1 MKKIV
6 ASVGLVAVGATGL
19 QADLLPGLT
28 AESGKPFTLAATL
41 RGFYD
46 SNPSTLPS
54 SSNPQGSFGFEIS
67 PGIEFAFPMEQTSL
81 SFGFIYD
88 YKWYEHELV
97 NSTGHDN
104 QTYDF
109 HAALTHAFSE
119 RYSISVRDSY
129 VIGQEPDFLRS
140 GNSYTTFQSYSGN
153 NTRNYGEIDFTAQL
167 TPQFGFELGYANTL
181 TGYADDDGIAT
192 SSPPYNIIST
202 SNAGLMNAL
211 DNVVHLDGRYQLQP
225 QTVGILGFQFRE
237 TLYTAD
243 QAIGY
248 YSLIPGRP
256 YEMSGDRDARSYY
269 GYVGADHNFRPDL
282 MGSIRAGA
290 RYTEYYNTPTSQN
303 QVSPYAMMSL
313 KYTYLPE
320 SSIQFG
326 GSYDYIPS
334 SLAGGVST
342 SPGSINDINTSA
354 NAGTVFI
361 ALSHRIMPKLY
372 GGLQAQ
378 YQNTAFYGGTYNNQG
393 ENFYLVGLN
402 LRYQFT
408 PNFSSEIGY
417 NYDNLQSNVPVQGS
431 YDRNRVYIGVTGSY

>member
-6 ASVGLVAVGATGL
+6 ASVGLVAVGASGL
-19 QADLLPGLT
+19 QADLVPGLT
-28 AESGKPFTLAATL
+28 AESGKPFTLSATL

-46 SNPSTLPS
+46 DNPSTLPNS
-54 SSNPQGSFGFEIS
+54 ANPEGSFGFEIS

-88 YKWYEHELV
+88 YKWYENELV
-97 NSTGHDN
+97 NSTGHDQN
-104 QTYDF
+104 TYDF

-140 GNSYTTFQSYSGN
+140 GNSFTTFQSYSGN
-153 NTRNYGEIDFTAQL
+153 NSRNYGAIDFSAQL
-167 TPQFGFELGYANTL
+167 TPQFGLELGYANTL
-181 TGYADDDGIAT
+181 TGYADDDGSANPLIV
-192 SSPPYNIIST
+192 
-202 SNAGLMNAL
+202 SNAGLLNEL

-225 QTVGILGFQFRE
+225 QTIGILGAQFRD
-237 TLYTAD
+237 TLFTAD
-243 QAIGY
+243 QTLGFY
-248 YSLIPGRP
+248 NDGTPV
-256 YEMSGDRDARSYY
+256 MSSSRNARSYY
-269 GYVGADHNFRPDL
+269 GYVGVDHNFRPDL
-282 MGSIRAGA
+282 TGSVRAGG
-290 RYTEYYNTPTSQN
+290 RYTDYYNTLVDQN
-303 QVSPYAMMSL
+303 QVSPYAMLSL

-334 SLAGGVST
+334 SLTSGVT
-342 SPGSINDINTSA
+342 ANNEINTSA
-354 NAGTVFI
+354 QAGTVFV
-361 ALSHRIMPKLY
+361 AVSHRIMPKLY

-378 YQNTAFYGGTYNNQG
+378 YQNTSFYGGTYNNQG

-408 PNFSSEIGY
+408 PNFSSEVGY
-417 NYDNLQSNVPVQGS
+417 NYDNLQSNVPIQGS

>member
-28 AESGKPFTLAATL
+28 PETGKPFTLSAAL

-46 SNPSTLPS
+46 SNPSTVA
-54 SSNPQGSFGFEIS
+54 NPQGSFGFEIS
-67 PGIEFAFPMEQTSL
+67 PGIEFLFPMEQTSL
-81 SFGFIYD
+81 SFGYVYS
-88 YKWYEHELV
+88 YKWYEHDFV
-97 NSTGHDN
+97 NSNSHTSQSQDL
-104 QTYDF
+104 

-119 RYSISVRDSY
+119 RYSISIKDSY

-140 GNSYTTFQSYSGN
+140 GNSFTSFQYYSGN
-153 NTRNYGEIDFTAQL
+153 NTRNYGAIDFSAQL
-167 TPQFGFELGYANTL
+167 TPKFGLELGYANTL
-181 TGYADDDGIAT
+181 LGYADDDGST
-192 SSPPYNIIST
+192 SPTLIT
-202 SNAGLMNAL
+202 SNAGLLNSL

-225 QTVGILGFQFRE
+225 QTVGIIGAQYRE

-243 QAIGY
+243 QVIGY
-248 YSLIPGRP
+248 YYDGVTPV
-256 YEMSGDRDARSYY
+256 MSSSRNARSYY
-269 GYVGADHNFRPDL
+269 GYLGVDHNFRPDL
-282 MGSIRAGA
+282 TGSIRAGG
-290 RYTEYYNTPTSQN
+290 RYTDYYNALASQN
-303 QVSPYAMMSL
+303 QASPYAMASL
-313 KYTYLPE
+313 RYTYLPE

-326 GSYDYIPS
+326 GSFDYLPS
-334 SLAGGVST
+334 SIG
-342 SPGSINDINTSA
+342 PGQVTADNQITTSA
-354 NAGTVFI
+354 QAGTVFLAI
-361 ALSHRIMPKLY
+361 SHRILPKLY

-378 YQNTAFYGGTYNNQG
+378 YQNTSFYGGQYNNQG

-417 NYDNLQSNVPVQGS
+417 NYDNLQSNVPQVQAS